1 MLLENSTTWDQWF
14 YVFAPLQIY
23 LMIVAVLVCYG
34 DHGDER
40 NFVKQFFK
48 RISTC
53 LERWTGFPGWA
64 AAGALSG
71 LLMLGTAAIGL
82 YWDVG
87 FHVDFGRDQKL
98 FTPSHTMI
106 VIGLGGLV
114 YSALIA
120 VIFASLDRADVG
132 FGVGGLRVP
141 WSAALLAAFGI
152 GGVAAFP
159 LDAMW
164 HEAYGIDVTLWSP
177 THLQL
182 VAGGSLATIV
192 LWLMLKEA
200 SPWRPTLL
208 GRGILATVMGAVL
221 VGTST
226 FQGEFDFGV
235 PQFQVLYLPLL
246 IAAAAGFSLV
256 LSRLALGPWGA
267 FKAVFAFL
275 IIRGVIA
282 LLCGL
287 PFNLTVPVFPL
298 YLVAAGT
305 VEATAWF
312 LGTEQRL
319 RFGLVAG
326 ALAGTVGVAADLLWL
341 GILNDVDPSPSG
353 LPPALLLSL
362 LAGVAA
368 AVLGAAMGRPVP
380 GGTRV
385 PAVAAVVA
393 GLALV
398 GVFAYPL
405 PRNVGAVEAVVRL
418 TPVGEGDR
426 ADTLGPPPGRATI
439 DVELIPADAAESATA
454 FGVVSW
460 QGGGRESASLEEV
473 APGRYVS
480 SKPLPVTGRW
490 KTMVGLQRG
499 DEVMGV
505 PVYMPADPEINAP
518 EIPAVPERRAPFVRN
533 TVLLLREARS
543 GPPGVANLAY
553 AGVATVV
560 LVWVALFSLCVV
572 KFSDREED
580 EFPSSPPPGPP
591 VADERHRLDQ
601 RPTVGATWAWG
612 TPPPR

>member
-1 MLLENSTTWDQWF
+1 MLLENTTTWDQWF

-23 LMIVAVLVCYG
+23 LIVVAVLVCYG
-34 DHGDER
+34 DHGDEK

-71 LLMLGTAAIGL
+71 LTMLGTAAIGL
-82 YWDVG
+82 YWDVA
-87 FHVDFGRDQKL
+87 FHVDYGRDEAL

-120 VIFASLDRADVG
+120 IIFATLDKAEVG
-132 FGVGGLRVP
+132 FRFGGLQVP
-141 WSAALLAAFGI
+141 WSAALLASFGI

-192 LWLMLKEA
+192 LWLMLREGR
-200 SPWRPTLL
+200 SPRSGTRPGHPTLL

-235 PQFQVLYLPLL
+235 PQFQVVYLPIL

-256 LSRLALGPWGA
+256 LSRLALGQWGA
-267 FKAVFAFL
+267 LKAVFAFL
-275 IIRGVIA
+275 IIRGAIA
-282 LLCGL
+282 ILVGG
-287 PFNLTVPVFPL
+287 PFNSTIPVFPL
-298 YLVAAGT
+298 YLVAAAA
-305 VEATAWF
+305 VEGTAWF
-312 LGTEQRL
+312 LGTENRL

-326 ALAGTVGVAADLLWL
+326 ALAGTVGVLADLVYL
-341 GILNDVDPSPSG
+341 GLLHDVDPSPSG
-353 LPPALLLSL
+353 LPKALLLAL
-362 LAGVAA
+362 IAGVAA
-368 AVLGAAMGRPVP
+368 AVLGVAMGRPVS

-385 PAVAAVVA
+385 PAAAAVAA

-398 GVFAYPL
+398 AVFAYPL
-405 PRNVGAVEAVVRL
+405 PRNVGDVEAIVRL
-418 TPVGEGDR
+418 EPVGDR
-426 ADTLGPPPGRATI
+426 ATVN
-439 DVELIPADAAESATA
+439 VELIPADAADSATA
-454 FGVVSW
+454 FGVMSW
-460 QGGGRESASLEEV
+460 QGGGTVGASLEKV
-473 APGRYVS
+473 GPGQYVS
-480 SKPLPVTGRW
+480 DKPLPVTGPW

-499 DEVMGV
+499 DEVMAF
-505 PVYMPADPEINAP
+505 PVYLPADPEINAP
-518 EIPAVPERRAPFVRN
+518 EIPAVPERRGPFVRN
-533 TVLLLREARS
+533 TTLLLREMHRGDPGAATAAYT
-543 GPPGVANLAY
+543 GVAIVSLIWI
-553 AGVATVV
+553 V
-560 LVWVALFSLCVV
+560 LFAVCAV
-572 KFSDREED
+572 KFSDQDED
-580 EFPSSPPPGPP
+580 APVTRSGGPYP
-591 VADERHRLDQ
+591 DGHVPDDERQSLQQ
-601 RPTVGATWAWG
+601 RSIVGASWG
-612 TPPPR
+612 WGQPGSR

>member
-1 MLLENSTTWDQWF
+1 MLLENTTTWDQWF

-23 LMIVAVLVCYG
+23 LIVVAALVCYG

-40 NFVKQFFK
+40 NFVKQFFR

-53 LERWTGFPGWA
+53 LERWTGYPGWA
-64 AAGALSG
+64 AAGAASG
-71 LLMLGTAAIGL
+71 LAMLGTAAIGL
-82 YWDVG
+82 YWDVA
-87 FHVDFGRDQKL
+87 FHVDYGRDEAL

-114 YSALIA
+114 YSGLLAIL
-120 VIFASLDRADVG
+120 FASLDRAEVG
-132 FGVGGLRVP
+132 VRIGGLRVP
-141 WSAALLAAFGI
+141 WSAALLALFGV

-192 LWLMLKEA
+192 LWLMLKEGRSLRSGA
-200 SPWRPTLL
+200 PVEPTLL
-208 GRGILATVMGAVL
+208 GRGMLATVMGAVL

-235 PQFQVLYLPLL
+235 PQFQVVYLPIL
-246 IAAAAGFSLV
+246 IAAAAAFSLV
-256 LSRLALGPWGA
+256 LSRLAMGPFGA

-282 LLCGL
+282 LLVAG
-287 PFNLTVPVFPL
+287 PFNSTLPVFPL
-298 YLVAAGT
+298 YLAAAAIVEGVA
-305 VEATAWF
+305 WL

-326 ALAGTVGVAADLLWL
+326 ALAGTAGVIADLVWL
-341 GILNDVDPSPSG
+341 GVLHDVDPSPSG
-353 LPPALLLSL
+353 LPRALVLSL

-368 AVLGAAMGRPVP
+368 AVLGVAIGRPVS

-385 PAVAAVVA
+385 PAAAALGA
-393 GLALV
+393 GLLLI

-405 PRNVGAVEAVVRL
+405 PRNVGDVEAIVRL
-418 TPVGEGDR
+418 QPEGDR
-426 ADTLGPPPGRATI
+426 ARV
-439 DVELIPADAAESATA
+439 DVELIPPDAAESATA

-460 QGGGRESASLEEV
+460 QGGGTVGASLEKV
-473 APGRYVS
+473 GPGHYVS
-480 SKPLPVTGRW
+480 DKALPVTGRW

-499 DEVMGV
+499 DEVMAF
-505 PVYMPADPEINAP
+505 PVYLPADPEIDAP
-518 EIPAVPERRAPFVRN
+518 EIPAVPERQGPFVRN
-533 TVLLLREARS
+533 TVLLLRES
-543 GPPGVANLAY
+543 HQGDPGAAMAAY
-553 AGVATVV
+553 AGVAV
-560 LVWVALFSLCVV
+560 VALIWIVLFAVCAA
-572 KFSDREED
+572 KFSDRDED
-580 EFPSSPPPGPP
+580 RPVSAPMGPSPNGRVPEDDRYSFQ
-591 VADERHRLDQ
+591 Q
-601 RPTVGATWAWG
+601 RTIVGANWG
-612 TPPPR
+612 RGDQTPR